1 MEVPL
6 RFCEIPVRCFIM
18 NLKDSSRSYFTGSLG
33 VLWGTKGSHDWVPEV
48 SNVSQSVLNV
58 KAVDAG
64 E

>member
-1 MEVPL
+1 
-6 RFCEIPVRCFIM
+6 M